1 MKTWKTYKIHIQNMN
16 KQQVQEIFE
25 YQTDPNIII
34 NYYYLRAGPFQN
46 SHNTNTVKSINNEIE
61 KCAKNIIKY

>member
-1 MKTWKTYKIHIQNMN
+1 MN

-46 SHNTNTVKSINNEIE
+46 SHNTNTVESINNEIE
-61 KCAKNIIKY
+61 KCAKYIIKY